1 MDQSEM
7 SCVKKRYRLWM
18 KKIFF
23 GPLLGTQVKHISFL
37 KHSVRGALRNRP
49 ANVITKLGLGIS
61 DHFGIH
67 EDQLVKVGTIG
78 RFRGV

>member
-7 SCVKKRYRLWM
+7 SCVKKIYRLWM
-18 KKIFF
+18 KYKFF

-49 ANVITKLGLGIS
+49 ANVITFWYKRIS
-61 DHFGIH
+61 DHFDIH
-67 EDQLVKVGTIG
+67 K
-78 RFRGV
+78 